1 MISTSDNWMH
11 QQNDLFLMVFGHF
24 AVRLVGGGNKTYQG
38 RVEVFVNGSWG
49 TVCDDKWDMNDA
61 SVVCRQLGYGRAL
74 TALNAA
80 AFGRGQGKIWMNN
93 VRCTGNER
101 SLTDCAHNG
110 WGNANCSH
118 SKDAGVVCTHG
129 KTDLLILSRGWGGGG
144 VGYSGILGRGV
155 PPGSPNRDPI

>member
-1 MISTSDNWMH
+1 MVSTSDNWMH
-11 QQNDLFLMVFGHF
+11 QQNDLFLMDFRHF

-38 RVEVFVNGSWG
+38 RVEVFVNGTWG
-49 TVCDDKWDMNDA
+49 TVCDEEWDLQDA
-61 SVVCRQLGYGRAL
+61 NVVCRQLGFGRAV
-74 TALNAA
+74 TAVKSA

-93 VRCTGNER
+93 VRCTGNES

-118 SKDAGVVCTHG
+118 SKDAGVVCTQG
-129 KTDLLILSRGWGGGG
+129 KTDPSILSQGWGG
-144 VGYSGILGRGV
+144 GYSGILGRGV